1 MFVYSHS
8 GIRSIEGTFTG
19 FFFSRFTLKTGL
31 VWRIDPFQP
40 WEKVFRQ
47 REISN
52 FPNCPSPVLSA
63 HWRTSLQ
70 FEKYGAFKKHV
81 QSLFYFI
88 FFFEGCASKNFDTET
103 LRGLKSPLWNP
114 PSSLLFPAPPL
125 FPPPPP
131 LHHAIK
137 KFFVYSIHKQYHIH
151 PLLGKRHGWHRNQYF
166 ECTLKKILTSD
177 ENSFRIF
184 TNGVFGD
191 TNVPSPVFPGDVIQ
205 RKHRFWSTVAMMV
218 THDLSTLVPCDI
230 KKR

>member
-1 MFVYSHS
+1 MYSHS
-8 GIRSIEGTFTG
+8 GIRSNEGTFTG

-88 FFFEGCASKNFDTET
+88 IFFFEGCASKNFDTKT

-114 PSSLLFPAPPL
+114 PSSLLFPDPPL
-125 FPPPPP
+125 FPTPPPP
-131 LHHAIK
+131 PFTMLLRNSL
-137 KFFVYSIHKQYHIH
+137 YTQYTNSTI
-151 PLLGKRHGWHRNQYF
+151 F
-166 ECTLKKILTSD
+166 ILYL
-177 ENSFRIF
+177 ER
-184 TNGVFGD
+184 GMVD
-191 TNVPSPVFPGDVIQ
+191 TEINILNVP
-205 RKHRFWSTVAMMV
+205 
-218 THDLSTLVPCDI
+218 
-230 KKR
+230 